1 MAWHVYCSI
10 CGDHQFCDEF
20 GTRREAEA
28 WIRQTEAE
36 LRRYPDLYIPA
47 ECYRFYVVSSTER
60 HSDQDTIPYE
70 QWAAAGG
77 DAW

>member
-20 GTRREAEA
+20 GSRRAADA
-28 WIRQTEAE
+28 WIRATLAE
-36 LRRYPDLYIPA
+36 LHRHPDLYVPA
-47 ECYRFYVVSSTER
+47 ECYRFYVLPADAR
-60 HSDQDTIPYE
+60 HPDQDGIPYE
-70 QWAAAGG
+70 QWAAAGA